1 MIMKK
6 ILLPLLALFF
16 IVPVFS
22 QVKSARLQAGGLT
35 CAMCARAVYKG
46 LESLKFIDKIDTD
59 LNQSAFLINFKEGSN
74 VDIDAIKK
82 TVEDAGFSV
91 ASLELTAVFQNTEL
105 ATDSHLLLGNN
116 YFHFVGVNNKTV
128 NGEQSFR
135 VIDKDYLSAKEQKKY
150 TGITTKE
157 CYKTGKAG
165 DCCNSSGIQAEKR
178 IYHVTI

>member
-1 MIMKK
+1 MKK

-16 IVPVFS
+16 IIPVFS

-59 LNQSAFLINFKEGSN
+59 LNESAFLINFKDGSN

-82 TVEDAGFSV
+82 AVEGAGFSV
-91 ASLELTAVFQNTEL
+91 ASLELTAVFQNTVIT
-105 ATDSHLLLGNN
+105 TDGHLQLGGN
-116 YFHFVGVNNKTV
+116 YFHFVGVNNKSI
-128 NGEQSFR
+128 NGEQRFR
-135 VIDKDYLSAKEQKKY
+135 VIDKDYLSAREQKKY
-150 TGITTKE
+150 TGTTKME
-157 CYKTGKAG
+157 CFKTGKAG
-165 DCCNSSGIQAEKR
+165 ECCKSSGIQAEKR